1 MIKSWSLPG
10 VHDGAGGVVG
20 PFRAS
25 SIPGGGGGGG
35 AQAQE
40 VAGSSLALQHAN
52 SSAPTSPIST
62 YLANYPP
69 PLAHYDGHPSTSRA
83 ESVAGSHVGGEQ
95 TAREGRSA
103 SAMGSNGGGT
113 GSFDGS
119 ASIMSGNDAVHEVL
133 FFATATHASLTNDR
147 AGSALF
153 HPGDDR
159 RSGPALFCP
168 DRSPLK
174 LF

>member
-1 MIKSWSLPG
+1 LFDRTTSANTAAAQESEAGPPPLIKRWSAPG

-25 SIPGGGGGGG
+25 SIPGG

-119 ASIMSGNDAVHEVL
+119 ASIMSGDDAVHEVL
-133 FFATATHASLTNDR
+133 LRDSHARITHQR
-147 AGSALF
+147 
-153 HPGDDR
+153 PR
-159 RSGPALFCP
+159 RLGTIPS
-168 DRSPLK
+168 
-174 LF
+174 